1 MGLILNVTS
10 TATRRRGAKLQLTL
24 TARGKMRGRC
34 ASYADTEA
42 PFGTRPRLS
51 PVHLVPQLFPL
62 GTPSPRERTARHP
75 KPGGAT
81 FTQETEH
88 QPEPMGSPG
97 SLRAA
102 LCCMFA
108 LATDAFQLAPPGAT
122 TSQLSAT
129 SAALLVMREPDSR
142 SRTREQLLPDLR
154 AALDEVSLFIYK
166 ADRSRMRKP
175 EAPSAECIEAF
186 CAVQQKKVRRIA
198 RDIAGVRGGA
208 GG

>member
-1 MGLILNVTS
+1 MCLADSEVT
-10 TATRRRGAKLQLTL
+10 
-24 TARGKMRGRC
+24 
-34 ASYADTEA
+34 
-42 PFGTRPRLS
+42 
-51 PVHLVPQLFPL
+51 L
-62 GTPSPRERTARHP
+62 GTPFRLYGHTSARHVTTSLRYTLAKRARP
-75 KPGGAT
+75 RATRAQGAT
-81 FTQETEH
+81 FTSKKPNTN
-88 QPEPMGSPG
+88 PELMGSPG

-129 SAALLVMREPDSR
+129 SAALVVMREPDSR

-198 RDIAGVRGGA
+198 WDRAGVRGGA
-208 GG
+208 DG

>member
-1 MGLILNVTS
+1 
-10 TATRRRGAKLQLTL
+10 
-24 TARGKMRGRC
+24 
-34 ASYADTEA
+34 
-42 PFGTRPRLS
+42 
-51 PVHLVPQLFPL
+51 
-62 GTPSPRERTARHP
+62 
-75 KPGGAT
+75 
-81 FTQETEH
+81 
-88 QPEPMGSPG
+88 MGSSG

-129 SAALLVMREPDSR
+129 SAALVVMREADSR

-198 RDIAGVRGGA
+198 RDRAGVRGGQA
-208 GG
+208 DSQGQVELYP

>member
-1 MGLILNVTS
+1 MDTL
-10 TATRRRGAKLQLTL
+10 AKRARR
-24 TARGKMRGRC
+24 
-34 ASYADTEA
+34 A
-42 PFGTRPRLS
+42 P
-51 PVHLVPQLFPL
+51 PQ
-62 GTPSPRERTARHP
+62 AQ
-75 KPGGAT
+75 GAT
-81 FTQETEH
+81 FTSKKPNTN
-88 QPEPMGSPG
+88 PELMGSPG
-97 SLRAA
+97 LLRTA

-198 RDIAGVRGGA
+198 RDMAGVGGGA

>member
-1 MGLILNVTS
+1 
-10 TATRRRGAKLQLTL
+10 
-24 TARGKMRGRC
+24 
-34 ASYADTEA
+34 
-42 PFGTRPRLS
+42 
-51 PVHLVPQLFPL
+51 
-62 GTPSPRERTARHP
+62 
-75 KPGGAT
+75 
-81 FTQETEH
+81 
-88 QPEPMGSPG
+88 MGSPG
-97 SLRAA
+97 LLRTA

-142 SRTREQLLPDLR
+142 SRTREQLLPDLL
-154 AALDEVSLFIYK
+154 AALDEVALFIYK

-198 RDIAGVRGGA
+198 RDMAGVGGGA

>member
-1 MGLILNVTS
+1 
-10 TATRRRGAKLQLTL
+10 
-24 TARGKMRGRC
+24 
-34 ASYADTEA
+34 
-42 PFGTRPRLS
+42 
-51 PVHLVPQLFPL
+51 
-62 GTPSPRERTARHP
+62 
-75 KPGGAT
+75 
-81 FTQETEH
+81 
-88 QPEPMGSPG
+88 MGSPG

-108 LATDAFQLAPPGAT
+108 LATDAFQLAPPGSRLSTT

-142 SRTREQLLPDLR
+142 SRTREQLLPDLL
-154 AALDEVSLFIYK
+154 AALDEVALFIYK

-198 RDIAGVRGGA
+198 RDRAGVRGGA

>member
-1 MGLILNVTS
+1 MRGLVGVAERSPIWD
-10 TATRRRGAKLQLTL
+10 GFPPL
-24 TARGKMRGRC
+24 TAIV
-34 ASYADTEA
+34 
-42 PFGTRPRLS
+42 RPVTLL
-51 PVHLVPQLFPL
+51 PPL
-62 GTPSPRERTARHP
+62 GTPSPRERAARHP
-75 KPGGAT
+75 QPKAPHSPARNRT
-81 FTQETEH
+81 PTN
-88 QPEPMGSPG
+88 PEPMDSPG

-129 SAALLVMREPDSR
+129 SAALVVMREPDSR

-198 RDIAGVRGGA
+198 WDRAGVRGGA
-208 GG
+208 DG

>member
-1 MGLILNVTS
+1 MDTL
-10 TATRRRGAKLQLTL
+10 AKR
-24 TARGKMRGRC
+24 AHR
-34 ASYADTEA
+34 A
-42 PFGTRPRLS
+42 P
-51 PVHLVPQLFPL
+51 PQ
-62 GTPSPRERTARHP
+62 AQ
-75 KPGGAT
+75 GAT
-81 FTQETEH
+81 FTSKKPNTN
-88 QPEPMGSPG
+88 PDPMGSPG
-97 SLRAA
+97 SLRTA

-129 SAALLVMREPDSR
+129 TSLLSGTSAALLVMREPDSR
-142 SRTREQLLPDLR
+142 SRTREQLLPDLL
-154 AALDEVSLFIYK
+154 AALDEVALFIYK

-198 RDIAGVRGGA
+198 RDMAGVGGGA

>member
-1 MGLILNVTS
+1 MDTL
-10 TATRRRGAKLQLTL
+10 AK
-24 TARGKMRGRC
+24 TARP
-34 ASYADTEA
+34 A
-42 PFGTRPRLS
+42 PPR
-51 PVHLVPQLFPL
+51 
-62 GTPSPRERTARHP
+62 AR
-75 KPGGAT
+75 GAT
-81 FTQETEH
+81 FTSKKPNTN
-88 QPEPMGSPG
+88 PEPMGSPG

-102 LCCMFA
+102 LCCMFV
-108 LATDAFQLAPPGAT
+108 LATDAFQLAPPGATTSQLSAT

-198 RDIAGVRGGA
+198 RDRAGVRGGQA
-208 GG
+208 DSQGQVDL